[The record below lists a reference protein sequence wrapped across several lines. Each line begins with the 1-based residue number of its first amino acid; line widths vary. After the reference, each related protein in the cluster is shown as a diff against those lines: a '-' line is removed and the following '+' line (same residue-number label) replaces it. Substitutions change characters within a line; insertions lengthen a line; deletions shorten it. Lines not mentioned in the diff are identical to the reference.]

1 MQRSRAVHCWT
12 NGSTRCSITYS
23 ATDHPQNSNPSEK
36 KRRLNWPALHSRHG
50 TEAAARSR
58 QDGGT
63 RSMGH
68 VRRGSPDP
76 AVRRLVRRG
85 SPDPA
90 VRRLVRRGSPDP
102 AVRRLVRRGSPD
114 PADSGDRRSIGQGY
128 CAPSRDLRSAIPA
141 GSGDPRRTDR
151 KTKSR
156 ASECRR
162 IASGTHPSSFG
173 NRPVLSPSR
182 SVGTP
187 RRSSID
193 R

>member
-12 NGSTRCSITYS
+12 NGSTRCSISYS
-23 ATDHPQNSNPSEK
+23 ATDHSQNSNPSEK

-58 QDGGT
+58 QDGAT

-68 VRRGSPDP
+68 
-76 AVRRLVRRG
+76 
-85 SPDPA
+85 
-90 VRRLVRRGSPDP
+90 VRRGSPDP

-128 CAPSRDLRSAIPA
+128 CAPSRDLRPAILA

-151 KTKSR
+151 KIKSR